1 MYAET
6 RSSCAIRRHRGLILL
21 LAAYAAVVLP
31 VAQLYGRFPGDLGL
45 EITSFSC
52 TLVFALI
59 GLLIALLGAARSD
72 PRQPGRAIARWWR
85 SWWPEHGLGAVIA
98 SVALPVL
105 MTTFLIAKLL
115 IPEIQPYS
123 WDRHFAELDRLLHG
137 IDPWRHLQPALG
149 QPQLTRALSLVY
161 TAWFLLMFGA
171 WTVWA
176 LTDHPQRMRFLM
188 SFALCW
194 ILLGTVAATLFSS
207 AGPVFYAEMTGDPA
221 PFGAQM
227 AYLRGI
233 GDGNP
238 ILSLRIRDKLW
249 AAYVT
254 GNAAGGSG
262 ISAMPSL
269 HVAIATLCAI
279 SSWYVSWRIGVAMTL
294 YAVVIFLGSI
304 HLGWHYAVDGYVSIV
319 AVAAIWVGVGK
330 ALRFRAEI
338 PASANPIAPPAVAR
352 STGAP

>member
-1 MYAET
+1 
-6 RSSCAIRRHRGLILL
+6 
-21 LAAYAAVVLP
+21 
-31 VAQLYGRFPGDLGL
+31 
-45 EITSFSC
+45 
-52 TLVFALI
+52 
-59 GLLIALLGAARSD
+59 
-72 PRQPGRAIARWWR
+72 
-85 SWWPEHGLGAVIA
+85 
-98 SVALPVL
+98 
-105 MTTFLIAKLL
+105 
-115 IPEIQPYS
+115 
-123 WDRHFAELDRLLHG
+123 
-137 IDPWRHLQPALG
+137 
-149 QPQLTRALSLVY
+149 
-161 TAWFLLMFGA
+161 
-171 WTVWA
+171 
-176 LTDHPQRMRFLM
+176 
-188 SFALCW
+188 
-194 ILLGTVAATLFSS
+194 
-207 AGPVFYAEMTGDPA
+207 MTGDPA